1 MDIRTPLEL
10 GRHLA
15 DLRTGQG
22 LTQAELAKGAG
33 VSRRWLIQVEA
44 GHPGA
49 QLDKLFA
56 VLASLAVHVDLVAHE
71 RRPAGADELLA
82 LVENQEW

>member
-1 MDIRTPLEL
+1 MDIRTPIEL

-15 DLRTGQG
+15 DLRAREG
-22 LTQAELAKGAG
+22 LTQADLAKRAG

-56 VLASLAVHVDLVAHE
+56 VLAALSVHVELVAHE
-71 RRPAGADELLA
+71 RRPAGTDELLA

>member
-1 MDIRTPLEL
+1 MDLRTPTEL
-10 GRHLA
+10 GRAIA
-15 DLRTGQG
+15 DLRLERGI
-22 LTQAELAKGAG
+22 TQAELAKQAG
-33 VSRRWLIQVEA
+33 VSRRWLIQVES

-56 VLASLAVHVDLVAHE
+56 VLGALDVHIALPHHDKPV
-71 RRPAGADELLA
+71 GSDEIRA

>member
-1 MDIRTPLEL
+1 MDIRTPIEL
-10 GRHLA
+10 GRQLA
-15 DLRTGQG
+15 SLRAQEG
-22 LTQAELAKGAG
+22 LTQAQLAKRAG

-49 QLDKLFA
+49 QVDKLFA
-56 VLASLAVHVDLVAHE
+56 VLAVLGVHADLVAHE
-71 RRPAGADELLA
+71 RRPAGTDELLA